1 MTGHEHTTPG
11 SAHATREHETTEEV
25 LVSGVQALARLPMD
39 QRRADA
45 AAGLRTG
52 GLVTGYP
59 GSPLGGY
66 DIELGRHTRL
76 LKELGI
82 VHQPALN
89 EELAA
94 TAVAGSQLTSLQ
106 PGRHVDGVCALWYG
120 KAPGLDRAGDAVRHG
135 NLMGAARRGGVL
147 VCVGDDPQAKSSS
160 VPSTSEPTLY
170 GLGLPFLAPTDPQDL
185 LDLGLHGYA
194 LSRASGL
201 WVGVRIPASVADA
214 LQTVQV
220 GNGRVSPEM
229 PEVLVDGRPFV
240 HRPTAQLLGATLID
254 LERSLYGPRLETARR
269 YAAENHLDRI
279 TCQGPDDVL
288 GVAASGPAYL
298 AVRHALS
305 RLGLGDERAL
315 AAAGVRLL
323 KIAVPYPL
331 GAGTVRRFATGL
343 REIVVV
349 EDKRGFLELLVKEAL
364 YGTTG
369 APAVVGKLDELGR
382 ELVASTG
389 EVDPD
394 ALAEVLAVRLL
405 RHRDL
410 PAIRHAADAAAL
422 ERRAADPPLSLVRGA
437 YFCAGCPHNTGVKVP
452 PDAMVG
458 SGSGCHGLAIQMDPR
473 QAGDVVGRFQMGGEG
488 AMWNGMAPFVSV
500 DHFFQNLG
508 DGTFAHSGSQA
519 IRASVSS
526 GVDITYKL
534 LVNSAVAMTGG
545 QPIPGGRSLAD
556 LCRLLLAE
564 GVKQI
569 IVTTDDPKRPAYAG
583 LPKGIEVWDRTKILS
598 AQTALARTPGVTVLI
613 HDQECA
619 VERRRRQR
627 RTGAART
634 RRVFINPLA
643 CDGCGDCGATSNCV
657 AVRPVRTA
665 HGSRTEIHQ
674 ESCNLDYTCLEGDCP
689 AMLTVEPL
697 RTARASATAIEQGDL
712 PSPSAMPRE
721 GAFRMRVTG
730 VGGTGVVT
738 VARIVALAAQLG
750 GLSVRGLDQTGIAQK
765 GGSVCSDLRIGEEPA
780 LETHR
785 LGAGECDL
793 YLGCDLLVAAEPR
806 HLVAASPHR
815 TVAVLSSY
823 AVPTGRQVAD
833 RTLAPPDPVELRA
846 RIERRTRAEGT
857 VFLDAPAL
865 SRRRFGSDVYA
876 NVVLLG
882 AAYQRGALP
891 LDPAHL
897 EEAIR
902 RNGVSAEANIQAFR
916 YGRLLVA
923 GHAKA
928 TSVDGIT
935 EEPAPGPAPIE
946 LLRLVGAAPGSELE
960 RIVEPAISGLV
971 VYQDRD
977 YARRYAQTVARCRA
991 AEEERCGVV
1000 DGPFV
1005 RAVAVQLHRLMAY
1018 KDEYEVAR
1026 LHRSAFLGAEIES
1039 CFGAGARVRY
1049 HLRPELLRRLGVRQK
1064 LTVGRGADVAFSTL
1078 AALRRLRGTSFDPF
1092 GHSELRRLE
1101 QELRDG
1107 YERIVARLCDSL
1119 EPGTHARAVEIA
1131 ELPDDVR
1138 GYGPV
1143 KAAAIRRFWSELGQ
1157 LDPVHP
1163 DVERR
1168 GAARPGPTPVD
1179 LPLRPRLG

>member
-1 MTGHEHTTPG
+1 MTRSESATPAEAG
-11 SAHATREHETTEEV
+11 TPVGGKV
-25 LVSGVQALARLPMD
+25 LVSGVQALARLPID
-39 QRRADA
+39 QRRADV
-45 AAGLRTG
+45 AAGLRTAG
-52 GLVTGYP
+52 FVTGYP
-59 GSPLGGY
+59 GSPLAGY
-66 DIELGRHTRL
+66 DVELGRHARL
-76 LKELGI
+76 LAELGV

-94 TAVAGSQLTSLQ
+94 TAVAGSQLASLQ
-106 PGRHVDGVCALWYG
+106 PGRRVDGVSALWYG

-135 NLMGAARRGGVL
+135 NLMGAARHGGVL

-170 GLGLPFLAPTDPQDL
+170 GLGLPVLAPADPQEL
-185 LDLGLHGYA
+185 LDLGLHGFA

-214 LQTVQV
+214 LQTVEV
-220 GNGRVSPEM
+220 GAGRVVPEM
-229 PEVLVDGRPFV
+229 PEVLVDGLPFV
-240 HRPTAQLLGATLID
+240 HRPTAQLLGAALID

-279 TCQGPDDVL
+279 ACQGPDDVL

-305 RLGLGDERAL
+305 RLGLRDERAL

-323 KIAVPYPL
+323 KIAVVYPV
-331 GAGTVRRFATGL
+331 GTGTVRRFATGL

-369 APAVVGKLDELGR
+369 APVVVGKLDELGH

-389 EVDPD
+389 EVDAD
-394 ALAEVLAVRLL
+394 ALAEVLASRLL

-410 PAIRHAADAAAL
+410 PAVRHAAGDVAR
-422 ERRAADPPLSLVRGA
+422 ERRAGDPPLSLVRGA

-452 PDAMVG
+452 PGAMVG

-534 LVNSAVAMTGG
+534 LVNSVVAMTGG

-564 GVKQI
+564 GVKQV
-569 IVTTDDPKRPAYAG
+569 IVTTDDRRRPAYAG
-583 LPKGIEVWDRTKILS
+583 LPKGVEVWDRARILS
-598 AQTALARTPGVTVLI
+598 AEAQLARIPGVTVLI

-619 VERRRRQR
+619 VERRRRR
-627 RTGAART
+627 RRERHAGAARA
-634 RRVFINPLA
+634 RRVFVNPLA

-665 HGSRTEIHQ
+665 LGSRTEIHQ
-674 ESCNLDYTCLEGDCP
+674 ESCNLDYTCLDGDCP
-689 AMLTVEPL
+689 AMLTVEPAQAT
-697 RTARASATAIEQGDL
+697 RGTATAIGPGDL
-712 PSPSAMPRE
+712 PPPPAIARE
-721 GAFRMRVTG
+721 SAFRMRVTG

-738 VARIVALAAQLG
+738 AARIVAVAAQLG

-765 GGSVCSDLRIGEEPA
+765 GGSVCSDLRIGEEPE
-780 LETHR
+780 LESHR

-806 HLVAASPHR
+806 HLAAASPDR
-815 TVAVLSSY
+815 TVAVMSSY
-823 AVPTGRQVAD
+823 AVPTGREVAD
-833 RTLAPPDPVELRA
+833 RSLAPPDPVDLRA
-846 RIERRTRAEGT
+846 RVERRTLAAKS
-857 VFLDAPAL
+857 VFLDVQAL

-876 NVVLLG
+876 NVLLLG
-882 AAYQRGALP
+882 AAYQSGSLP

-902 RNGVSAEANIQAFR
+902 RNGVAAEANIQAFR
-916 YGRLLVA
+916 YGRLLVSDPEEASRA
-923 GHAKA
+923 GGAPQ
-928 TSVDGIT
+928 
-935 EEPAPGPAPIE
+935 EPTPGPAAAG
-946 LLRLVGAAPGSELE
+946 LLHLVGAAPGSELE
-960 RIVEPAISGLV
+960 RIVESGISGLAA
-971 VYQDRD
+971 YQDRA
-977 YARRYAQTVARCRA
+977 YARRYAQAVARCRA
-991 AEEERCGVV
+991 AEEARCGVV

-1005 RAVAVQLHRLMAY
+1005 RAVAVQLHRVMAY

-1026 LHRSAFLGAEIES
+1026 LHRSAFLHAQIASG
-1039 CFGAGARVRY
+1039 FGAGARVRY
-1049 HLRPELLRRLGVRQK
+1049 HLRPELLRRLGVGHK
-1064 LTVGRGADVAFSTL
+1064 VTVGRGADVAFSAL
-1078 AALRRLRGTSFDPF
+1078 SALRRLRGTSFDPF
-1092 GHSELRRLE
+1092 GRSELRRLE
-1101 QELRDG
+1101 RELRDG
-1107 YERIVARLCDSL
+1107 YETLVTRLCDSL
-1119 EPGTHARAVEIA
+1119 GPGTHARAVAIA
-1131 ELPDDVR
+1131 QLPDEVR

-1143 KAAAIRRFWSELGQ
+1143 KAAAIRRFWEELGL
-1157 LDPVHP
+1157 LDPDHLDEVR
-1163 DVERR
+1163 EG
-1168 GAARPGPTPVD
+1168 GARLGPPPVD

>member
-1 MTGHEHTTPG
+1 MTRYESTAPG
-11 SAHATREHETTEEV
+11 PAHATWEYETTEEV
-25 LVSGVQALARLPMD
+25 LLSGVQALVRLPMD

-66 DIELGRHTRL
+66 DIELGRHARL
-76 LKELGI
+76 LAELGI

-94 TAVAGSQLTSLQ
+94 TAVAGSQLATLQ
-106 PGRHVDGVCALWYG
+106 PGRHVDGVSALWYG

-135 NLMGAARRGGVL
+135 NLMGAARSGGVL

-160 VPSTSEPTLY
+160 VPSSSEPTLY
-170 GLGLPFLAPTDPQDL
+170 GLGLPFLAPADPQEL
-185 LDLGLHGYA
+185 LDLGLHGFA

-220 GNGRVSPEM
+220 AGRVSPEM

-269 YAAENHLDRI
+269 YAAQNHLDRI
-279 TCQGPDDVL
+279 ICQGPDDVL
-288 GVAASGPAYL
+288 GVVASGPAYL

-331 GAGTVRRFATGL
+331 GADTVLRFATGL
-343 REIVVV
+343 REVVVV
-349 EDKRGFLELLVKEAL
+349 EDKRGFLELLVKDAL
-364 YGTTG
+364 YATTG
-369 APAVVGKLDELGR
+369 APAVVGKLDERGH

-410 PAIRHAADAAAL
+410 PAVRHASDAVAR

-452 PDAMVG
+452 PGAMVG

-473 QAGDVVGRFQMGGEG
+473 QAGNVVGRFQMGGEG

-519 IRASVSS
+519 IRASVSA

-564 GVKQI
+564 GVKHI
-569 IVTTDDPKRPAYAG
+569 IVTTDDPRRPAYAG
-583 LPKGIEVWDRTKILS
+583 LPKGVEVWDRTRILS
-598 AQTALARTPGVTVLI
+598 AEAQLARTPGVTVLV

-619 VERRRRQR
+619 VERRRRER
-627 RTGAART
+627 RTRAART

-665 HGSRTEIHQ
+665 LGSRTEIHQ

-689 AMLTVEPL
+689 AMLTVEPA
-697 RTARASATAIEQGDL
+697 RTTRPNATAIEQGDL
-712 PSPSAMPRE
+712 PPPPAIPRE

-730 VGGTGVVT
+730 VGGTGVLT
-738 VARIVALAAQLG
+738 VARIVAVAAQLG

-765 GGSVCSDLRIGEEPA
+765 GGSVCSDLRIGQEPE

-806 HLVAASPHR
+806 HLAAASPDR
-815 TVAVLSSY
+815 TVAVMSSY
-823 AVPTGRQVAD
+823 AVPTGREVAD
-833 RTLAPPDPVELRA
+833 RSLAPPDPAELRA
-846 RIERRTRAEGT
+846 RVERRTRATGA
-857 VFLDAPAL
+857 VFLDAQAL

-902 RNGVSAEANIQAFR
+902 RNGVDAETNVQAFR
-916 YGRLLVA
+916 YGRLLA
-923 GHAKA
+923 SDPAKA
-928 TSVDGIT
+928 PRAEGVTQ
-935 EEPAPGPAPIE
+935 EPAPSPAPAE
-946 LLRLVGAAPGSELE
+946 LLRLVGATPGSELE
-960 RIVEPAISGLV
+960 RIVESAIRDLLA
-971 VYQDRD
+971 YQDRA

-991 AEEERCGVV
+991 AEEERCGES
-1000 DGPFV
+1000 DGPFA

-1026 LHRSAFLGAEIES
+1026 LHRSPSLGAEIES

-1049 HLRPELLRRLGVRQK
+1049 HLRPELFRRLGVGHK
-1064 LTVGRGADVAFSTL
+1064 VTVGRGADVAFSTL

-1092 GHSELRRLE
+1092 GRSELRRLE
-1101 QELRDG
+1101 RELRDG
-1107 YERIVARLCDSL
+1107 YEALVTRLCNSL
-1119 EPGTHARAVEIA
+1119 EPGSHARAVEIA
-1131 ELPDDVR
+1131 GLPDSVR

-1143 KAAAIRRFWSELGQ
+1143 KAAAIRRFWDELGQ
-1157 LDPVHP
+1157 LDSEHL

-1168 GAARPGPTPVD
+1168 GTTPPGLPRVD
-1179 LPLRPRLG
+1179 LPLPPRLG